1 MWKTQFFSGD
11 HLDKDSPDN
20 VSAIED
26 KIFPE
31 LKQWILQGLSQIK
44 KVFLG
49 EIQIVNEIKLGPLV
63 RPQDSWSMALGDK
76 ELPSV
81 TYIHSLYFEKRDWGD
96 VTKQKGPIA
105 LVLRKV
111 IDIESV
117 QFFMIVTK
125 RTNYPTSPQI
135 FLDGL
140 IRWVGCVFTI
150 CSSRL
155 GLLWCTRISLGMG
168 ILFSSNSFAIETVS
182 HEQVPRTA
190 FSTNA

>member
-1 MWKTQFFSGD
+1 MI
-11 HLDKDSPDN
+11 L
-20 VSAIED
+20 
-26 KIFPE
+26 E
-31 LKQWILQGLSQIK
+31 LKIKYFWGWKNWILQGLSQIK
-44 KVFLG
+44 KLSWG
-49 EIQIVNEIKLGPLV
+49 DIQIVNEIKLGPLV

-81 TYIHSLYFEKRDWGD
+81 TYIHSLYFEKGDWGD

-155 GLLWCTRISLGMG
+155 GLLWCTRISLGIG
-168 ILFSSNSFAIETVS
+168 IFFSSN
-182 HEQVPRTA
+182 
-190 FSTNA
+190 